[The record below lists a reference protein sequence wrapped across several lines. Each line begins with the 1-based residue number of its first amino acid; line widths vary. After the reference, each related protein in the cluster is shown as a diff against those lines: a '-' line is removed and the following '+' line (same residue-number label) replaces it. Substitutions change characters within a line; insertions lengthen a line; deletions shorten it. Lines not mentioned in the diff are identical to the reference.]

1 MCYKYKFNWPMNM
14 DFTYLKENKRD
25 TLVDFL
31 DKEIDNLNYLISC
44 RSTLKRPLNNIL
56 MDYSRSLFV
65 ISDDND
71 DNDALM
77 LN

>member
-1 MCYKYKFNWPMNM
+1 MNM

-44 RSTLKRPLNNIL
+44 RSTLKRPLKNIL
-56 MDYSRSLFV
+56 KDYSRSVFV
-65 ISDDND
+65 ISDAPD